1 MGLNIG
7 NSLKIISSLV
17 GGIALFNL
25 SHQVFDI
32 GLNGVF
38 VELINWY
45 GKIFFLPIEYLNSIA
60 DWCIP
65 EWNNNLIVLIVI
77 VCMLNARSLSYQ
89 LQQKFHAAEE
99 SLSDAPVF
107 IQIRVGAQVML
118 AWLLGAYDVRCP
130 FSLSPIAVNIMTF
143 IAFTAFVT
151 VSLFIPYARYLFSA
165 SMLLTASVIM
175 LYALRLIKIDIKGNV
190 AEDDGFIRTN
200 INIFSNTYLSALA
213 AFIIFFAL
221 NRYVG

>member
-1 MGLNIG
+1 MGLKIT
-7 NSLKIISSLV
+7 NSLKFISSLV

-65 EWNNNLIVLIVI
+65 EWNKNLIVLIVI
-77 VCMLNARSLSYQ
+77 VCMLSARSISYQ
-89 LQQKFHAAEE
+89 LQQKFQAAEK

-107 IQIRVGAQVML
+107 IQIRVGAQIIF
-118 AWLLGAYDVRCP
+118 AWLFGAYDVRYP
-130 FSLSPIAVNIMTF
+130 FSLSPLAVNVMTF
-143 IAFTAFVT
+143 IAFMALVIGA
-151 VSLFIPYARYLFSA
+151 LIIPYVRYLVSA
-165 SMLLTASVIM
+165 SMLLTASFIM
-175 LYALRLIKIDIKGNV
+175 LYALRLIKIDTKGDV
-190 AEDDGFIRTN
+190 EEADGFKRTN
-200 INIFSNTYLSALA
+200 INIWSNTYLSALV